1 MTCYDKD
8 WTVVCS
14 TSTAYKAP
22 KKEEEEKKNQSKLAV
37 NQ

>member
-22 KKEEEEKKNQSKLAV
+22 KKEEEKKKPNP
-37 NQ
+37 N